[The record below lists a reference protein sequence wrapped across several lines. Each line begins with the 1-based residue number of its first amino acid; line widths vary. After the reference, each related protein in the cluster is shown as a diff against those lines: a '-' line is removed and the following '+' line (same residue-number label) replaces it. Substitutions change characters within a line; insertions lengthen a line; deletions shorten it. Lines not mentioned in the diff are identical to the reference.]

1 MLAASSAMSNH
12 TVRCYD
18 YVNHPYPDVCAALA
32 KEPLGVFQRATT
44 AASARADAVSTQLH
58 AKLGP
63 LEVAADID
71 IRVIRTEEGR
81 SPFGGPAT
89 RMSLVWEAKR
99 RPGLFPT
106 MNAVLA
112 IYPLT
117 ATETQLELEGT
128 YAPPLG
134 MLGQAL
140 DATIGHRVAEATVHR
155 FIEQVA
161 TSLRETI

>member
-1 MLAASSAMSNH
+1 MSNQ
-12 TVRCYD
+12 TLRCYD
-18 YVNHPYPDVCAALA
+18 YVNHPYAAVCAALA
-32 KEPLGVFQRATT
+32 ADPLRVFKRATV
-44 AASARADAVSTQLH
+44 AASARADDVTAQLH
-58 AKLGP
+58 AKIGP
-63 LEVAADID
+63 LDVAADID
-71 IRVIRTEEGR
+71 IRVVSTEEGR
-81 SPFGGPAT
+81 SPFDGPAT
-89 RMSLVWEAKR
+89 RLTIVWEAKR

-140 DATIGHRVAEATVHR
+140 DATIGHRVAEATVLR
-155 FIEQVA
+155 FVQQIA